1 VSSEAGSPAPVSDP
15 RPRKSGI
22 VSRGAAIIA
31 WMSLLFGI
39 VAWIAVRFGDAWA
52 PATFLMFG
60 PRWVLPIAPACAL
73 FLTVIFRRRSIP
85 VALVALILAGGPAMG
100 FVFPIPGAESDPAAM
115 RVLTCNL
122 HNARIDGAAIAKF
135 TQDAN
140 ADVAAFQESYSDR
153 QFASFSTP
161 KWHAHRAAGLVLIS
175 RYPIRRAEVLGTD
188 SMSERGLVATYE
200 LETPRGLLTV
210 FNLHFATPR
219 DALANVVSG
228 QPGGWKE
235 IEENSA
241 TRRAQSEN
249 VAAAAGKIRGA
260 VLILGD
266 FNTPT
271 ESVVFK
277 KAWSNFEDAFAT
289 AGWGWGYTF
298 RIKRTA
304 VRIDH
309 ILMRNGQA
317 IHCWVGPDIG
327 SPHRPVLA
335 DVRWPTE

>member
-1 VSSEAGSPAPVSDP
+1 MSSEAGSPAPVPDSA
-15 RPRKSGI
+15 PRKRGI
-22 VSRGAAIIA
+22 VSRGVAFVA
-31 WMSLLFGI
+31 WMSLLFSLG
-39 VAWIAVRFGDAWA
+39 AWIVVRFGDAWA

-60 PRWVLPIAPACAL
+60 PRWVLPIVPACAF
-73 FLTVIFRRRSIP
+73 FLTLIARRRSIP
-85 VALVALILAGGPAMG
+85 VATVALIVAGGPAMG
-100 FVFPIPGAESDPAAM
+100 FVFPIPGNETDSAPM

-122 HNARIDGAAIAKF
+122 HNARIEGAAIAKLV
-135 TQDAN
+135 QEMN
-140 ADVAAFQESYSDR
+140 PDVAAFQESNSVR
-153 QFASFSTP
+153 QFTNFAP
-161 KWHAHRAAGLVLIS
+161 PNWHVHRAAGLVLVS
-175 RYPIRRAEVLGTD
+175 RYPIRKAEVLGTD
-188 SMSERGLVATYE
+188 STSEHGLVATYE

-219 DALANVVSG
+219 DALAKVASG
-228 QPGGWKE
+228 QADGWKE
-235 IEENSA
+235 LEENSA
-241 TRRAQSEN
+241 IRRAQSEN
-249 VAAAAGKIRGA
+249 VAAAATKVRGA

-277 KAWSNFEDAFAT
+277 KAWSNFEDAFAM

-309 ILMRNGQA
+309 ILLRNGKA
-317 IHCWVGPDIG
+317 AHCWVGPDIG

-335 DVRWPTE
+335 DVRWSQD